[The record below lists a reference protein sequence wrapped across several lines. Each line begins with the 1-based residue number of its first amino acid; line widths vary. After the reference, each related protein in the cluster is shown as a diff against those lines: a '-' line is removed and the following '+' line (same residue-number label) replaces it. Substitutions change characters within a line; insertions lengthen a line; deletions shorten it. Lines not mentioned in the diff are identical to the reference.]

1 MKEIKEL
8 ISRSLKVLDL
18 PSMDFS
24 LEHPK
29 DESHGDYSCNVA
41 MVLSKQVGKNPRE
54 LATLIVEQV
63 YKEPFF
69 VKMFEKVEVAGP
81 GFINFYLK
89 QDFFTDQLKNAVDDG
104 YGKNDN
110 LKGQKIYVEF
120 TDPNPFKEFHI
131 GHLMSNTI
139 GESLA
144 RILEAS
150 GAIVKRAN
158 YQGDVGLHVAKS
170 IWGLQQKMEQ
180 DNMTLDDLRGDSL
193 KERVGYLGAAYAYGA
208 GEYETSE
215 TAKTEMNAL
224 NKEIYDGLATGTEPA
239 RTLLAGEVMELYHE
253 GRAWSLEYFET
264 IYARLGTKFDEYFFE
279 SEAGP
284 VGLKSIEEG
293 LSKGVLEMGEGD
305 AVVFK
310 GEKYG
315 LHTRV
320 FRNKLGLPTYEGK
333 ELGLP
338 KMKNDRWKY
347 DKSYVITAN
356 EIDEYFKVLL
366 QVLKLLYPEL
376 GAKTVHLSH
385 GMMKLT
391 TGKMSSRTGKVVT
404 GEGLLNEL
412 REVVLSKMGDPS
424 SPKASTRQG
433 RDVKNT
439 EMVADQVAV
448 GALKYSVLKQK
459 VGGDIVYEPVKMTNL
474 EGDTG
479 PYIQY
484 TYARTQSV
492 IKKSIASHQDSPG
505 LADLSST
512 KHPSI
517 SLGISLVGE
526 SWKPNTEELSILKWI
541 YRYPETVAEAHAK
554 YAPHMVAGYVY
565 ELATRFNTFY
575 NQHQIVGN
583 EFRILLTT
591 ATANIIKSGLNL
603 LGIVAPEEM

>member
-1 MKEIKEL
+1 MEMIRKQIKEAVEKL
-8 ISRSLKVLDL
+8 GLLCPDFNLD
-18 PSMDFS
+18 
-24 LEHPK
+24 HPK
-29 DESHGDYSCNVA
+29 DESHGDYSANVA
-41 MVLSKQVGKNPRE
+41 MILAKQVGQNPRE
-54 LATLIVEQV
+54 LATQIVEQINKGPTFV
-63 YKEPFF
+63 Y
-69 VKMFEKVEVAGP
+69 EKAEVAGA

-89 QDFFTDQLKNAVDDG
+89 EDFLRGEIGKAILEG
-104 YGKNDN
+104 YGRNDN
-110 LKGQKIYVEF
+110 LKGQKTYVEF

-144 RILEAS
+144 RIFEAN
-150 GAIVKRAN
+150 GAVVKRAN

-170 IWGLQQKMEQ
+170 IWGLQKKMEQ
-180 DNMTLDDLRGDSL
+180 DHKTMSDFKGDSL
-193 KERVGYLGAAYAYGA
+193 KVKVGYLGAAYAYGA
-208 GEYETSE
+208 GLYETDE
-215 TAKTEMNAL
+215 VAKGEMNSMNA
-224 NKEIYDGLATGTEPA
+224 EIYK
-239 RTLLAGEVMELYHE
+239 RTNAQINELYDE

-264 IYARLGTKFDEYFFE
+264 IYQRLGTKFDEYFFE

-293 LSKGVLEMGEGD
+293 LAKGILEIGEGD

-333 ELGLP
+333 ELGLA
-338 KMKNDRWKY
+338 KTKAERWDY

-366 QVLKLLYPEL
+366 QVLSLLYPEL

-412 REVVLSKMGDPS
+412 RDVVLAKMGE
-424 SPKASTRQG
+424 
-433 RDVKNT
+433 RDIQNK

-448 GALKYSVLKQK
+448 GALKYTVLKQK
-459 VGGDIVYEPVKMTNL
+459 VGGDIVYEPTKMTNL

-492 IKKSIASHQDSPG
+492 IKKSTATIQDSPG
-505 LADLSST
+505 LAGGSST
-512 KHPSI
+512 KQPASGGL
-517 SLGISLVGE
+517 SLAGE
-526 SWKPNTEELSILKWI
+526 SWKPNPEELSIMKWI
-541 YRYPETVAEAHAK
+541 YRYPETVAQAGEK
-554 YAPHMVAGYVY
+554 YSPHMVAGYVY

-583 EFRILLTT
+583 ESRVLLTQ
-591 ATANIIKSGLNL
+591 ATANVLKRGMGL
-603 LGIVAPEEM
+603 LGIQSPAEM

>member
-1 MKEIKEL
+1 MIETIRDL
-8 ISRSLKVLDL
+8 VSKVLREL
-18 PSMDFS
+18 KLETVEFS
-24 LEHPK
+24 VTHPK
-29 DESHGDYSCNVA
+29 EESHGDYSVNAA
-41 MVLSKQVGKNPRE
+41 MILAKKLGKNPSE
-54 LATLIVEQV
+54 LAQEIVTQLYTDSVTQLID
-63 YKEPFF
+63 
-69 VKMFEKVEVAGP
+69 KVEVAGA

-89 QDFFTDQLKNAVDDG
+89 QDFFKAELQKATDTN
-104 YGKNDN
+104 YGKNVSLN
-110 LKGQKIYVEF
+110 AQKTYVEF

-144 RILEAS
+144 RILEAN
-150 GAIVKRAN
+150 GATVKRAN

-170 IWGLQQKMEQ
+170 IWGLQKKMVI
-180 DNMTLDDLRGDSL
+180 DKKGWDSLRGLSL
-193 KERVGYLGAAYAYGA
+193 QERIGYLGQAYAYGA

-215 TAKTEMNAL
+215 TARAEMNSMNAEIYKRT
-224 NKEIYDGLATGTEPA
+224 NKEIN
-239 RTLLAGEVMELYHE
+239 ELYDV

-264 IYARLGTKFDEYFFE
+264 IYQRLGTKFDEYFFE
-279 SEAGP
+279 SEEGP
-284 VGLKSIEEG
+284 KGLKSIEEG
-293 LSKGVLEMGEGD
+293 LAKGVLELGEEG

-333 ELGLP
+333 ELGLA
-338 KMKNDRWKY
+338 KTKAERWSY

-366 QVLKLLYPEL
+366 QVMSLLYPEL

-385 GMMKLT
+385 GMMKLV
-391 TGKMSSRTGKVVT
+391 TGKMSSRSGKVIT

-412 REVVLSKMGDPS
+412 KEVVLTKMGE
-424 SPKASTRQG
+424 RNI
-433 RDVKNT
+433 KNR
-439 EMVADQVAV
+439 EVVADQVAV
-448 GALKYSVLKQK
+448 GALKYTVLKQK
-459 VGGDIVYEPVKMTNL
+459 VGGDIVYEPTKMTNL

-492 IKKSIASHQDSPG
+492 LRKSSATYQDSPG
-505 LADLSST
+505 LADLRST
-512 KHPSI
+512 KHPPL
-517 SLGISLVGE
+517 SLGISLAGE
-526 SWKPNTEELSILKWI
+526 SWKPNIEELSILKWI
-541 YRYPETVAEAHAK
+541 YRYPETVADAGEK

-565 ELATRFNTFY
+565 ELAQRFNSFY

-583 EFRILLTT
+583 DSRILLTQ
-591 ATANIIKSGLNL
+591 ATANVLKSGLGL
-603 LGIVAPEEM
+603 LGIQAPEEM